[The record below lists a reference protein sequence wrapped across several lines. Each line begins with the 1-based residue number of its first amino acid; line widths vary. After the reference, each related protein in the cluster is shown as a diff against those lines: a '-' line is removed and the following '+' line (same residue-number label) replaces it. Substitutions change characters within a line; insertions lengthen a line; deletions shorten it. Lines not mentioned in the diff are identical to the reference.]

1 MMLFA
6 ILWFIL
12 TWVGG
17 TFAILGSLMAVASVL
32 FWLMPANSGRWFDQL
47 KVTGFSV
54 GIAIVGFVLLYI
66 APFPAIAL

>member
-17 TFAILGSLMAVASVL
+17 IFAILGSLMAVASVL
-32 FWLMPANSGRWFDQL
+32 FWLMPANPGRWQDRL

-66 APFPAIAL
+66 APFPAIGL